1 MEDNTAHEDADLEH
15 EETPTDA
22 PSDIMAAPG
31 DIDPALVEAAAVEVV
46 RGLREKDFEA
56 YLVGG
61 CVRDLLLGRTP
72 KDFDVATNA
81 TPEEVR
87 QVFRRSRTVGR
98 RFRIVHVRVGRQLF
112 EVSTYRKNVDE
123 DDFPEDVTTSEDGVI
138 LRDNSYGTMEDDTF
152 RRDFTVNAMYYDPL
166 DGSITDL
173 AGGRDDLQEC
183 RLRLI
188 GEPRLRLRE
197 DPVRILR
204 AIRFAAKL
212 DFDIDHS
219 VQDAIPPTAELLT
232 AIPPARLFDEMN
244 KLFLGGKAAR
254 AWELMCK
261 FELAEIL
268 FPATN
273 PDDELVALAMASTDG
288 RIADDKPVT
297 PGFLF
302 AVLLWDDYQARITEH
317 ALQQSMNDAENNAAV
332 ECIREQQLTI
342 AIPRRFAQFIRDVW
356 SLQPKLERRQ
366 PKNLSR
372 MLSHPKFRAA
382 YDFLLLRAEMNL
394 VEQEAADWWTEIQK
408 THDVVPRPD
417 PDDEDDDGNRRDGRQ
432 GGGEGRSRR
441 RRGGRNRSG
450 GGNGGGG
457 GSSNSGG
464 GRGGRNRNN
473 ASGNTGNTAA
483 ADDNAPKNEANGNV
497 ADGNR
502 SGSPARSSGGRKK
515 NSGGGQ
521 RGGNKNG
528 GGSKA
533 PATQAA
539 GEDGAPKKKRR
550 RRRRPRRRTG
560 EGGDGNSGNAGASDN
575 SGASGNSGGSTA
587 AE

>member
-1 MEDNTAHEDADLEH
+1 MDDNTAHEDADQELADAAADTEDAA
-15 EETPTDA
+15 EDSTETKA
-22 PSDIMAAPG
+22 PREKPVAAPG
-31 DIDPALVEAAAVEVV
+31 IIDPELVEPAAVEVV
-46 RGLREKDFEA
+46 QGLRDRDFEA

-61 CVRDLLLGRTP
+61 CVRDLLLGLTP

-98 RFRIVHVRVGRQLF
+98 RFRIVHVRIGRQLF

-166 DGSITDL
+166 DGSVTDL
-173 AGGRDDLQEC
+173 AGGQEDLKEC

-188 GEPRLRLRE
+188 GEPQLRLRE

-254 AWELMCK
+254 AWELMRK
-261 FELAEIL
+261 FGLAEIL

-273 PDDELVALAMASTDG
+273 PEDELVALAMESTDG
-288 RIADDKPVT
+288 RIADEKPVT

-302 AVLLWDDYQARITEH
+302 AVLLWDDYQARITEN
-317 ALQQSMNDAENNAAV
+317 ALQQSMQEAENNAAA

-356 SLQPKLERRQ
+356 ALQPKLERRQ
-366 PKNLSR
+366 QKNLSR
-372 MLSHPKFRAA
+372 MLSHPKFRAG
-382 YDFLLLRAEMNL
+382 YDFLLLRAEKNL

-408 THDVVPRPD
+408 THEVVPRPD
-417 PDDEDDDGNRRDGRQ
+417 PDDEDDDGNRRDGK
-432 GGGEGRSRR
+432 GGEGRSRR
-441 RRGGRNRSG
+441 RRRGGRKRAGSSGNNSGNKKDGGNSNRGGRNRSG
-450 GGNGGGG
+450 RKRNSDG
-457 GSSNSGG
+457 NSGG
-464 GRGGRNRNN
+464 NSAGG
-473 ASGNTGNTAA
+473 
-483 ADDNAPKNEANGNV
+483 DVNGNV
-497 ADGNR
+497 AIGASASKGN
-502 SGSPARSSGGRKK
+502 S
-515 NSGGGQ
+515 Q
-521 RGGNKNG
+521 
-528 GGSKA
+528 
-533 PATQAA
+533 QAS

-550 RRRRPRRRTG
+550 RRRRPRRRNNA
-560 EGGDGNSGNAGASDN
+560 GGDSGGNTPADSG
-575 SGASGNSGGSTA
+575 GNSGGNS

>member
-1 MEDNTAHEDADLEH
+1 
-15 EETPTDA
+15 
-22 PSDIMAAPG
+22 
-31 DIDPALVEAAAVEVV
+31 VV
-46 RGLREKDFEA
+46 QGLRDHDFEA

-61 CVRDLLLGRTP
+61 CVRDLLLGLTP

-166 DGSITDL
+166 DGSVTDL
-173 AGGRDDLQEC
+173 AGGREDLKEC

-188 GEPRLRLRE
+188 GEPQLRLRE

-254 AWELMCK
+254 AWELMRK
-261 FELAEIL
+261 FGLAEIL

-273 PDDELVALAMASTDG
+273 PEDELVALAMESTDG

-302 AVLLWDDYQARITEH
+302 AVLLWDDYQARITEN
-317 ALQQSMNDAENNAAV
+317 ALQQSMQEAENNAAT

-356 SLQPKLERRQ
+356 ALQPKLERRQ
-366 PKNLSR
+366 QKNLSR
-372 MLSHPKFRAA
+372 MLSHPKFRAG

-408 THDVVPRPD
+408 THEVVPRPD
-417 PDDEDDDGNRRDGRQ
+417 PDDEYDNGNRRDGQ
-432 GGGEGRSRR
+432 GGEGRSRR
-441 RRGGRNRSG
+441 RRGRRRSNSSGNNSGDSG
-450 GGNGGGG
+450 GN
-457 GSSNSGG
+457 NN
-464 GRGGRNRNN
+464 RGGRNR
-473 ASGNTGNTAA
+473 
-483 ADDNAPKNEANGNV
+483 
-497 ADGNR
+497 
-502 SGSPARSSGGRKK
+502 GGRKK
-515 NSGGGQ
+515 NNSGNSSGNSADGDIN
-521 RGGNKNG
+521 GNVAPSGSANKN
-528 GGSKA
+528 SSQK
-533 PATQAA
+533 TS

-550 RRRRPRRRTG
+550 RRRRPRRRNNA
-560 EGGDGNSGNAGASDN
+560 GDGGGNTAS
-575 SGASGNSGGSTA
+575 SGGNTA
-587 AE
+587 E

>member
-1 MEDNTAHEDADLEH
+1 MDDNTAHDDADQELADA
-15 EETPTDA
+15 ETDTEDSSNSATREKPV
-22 PSDIMAAPG
+22 AAPG
-31 DIDPALVEAAAVEVV
+31 IIDPELVEPAAVEVV
-46 RGLREKDFEA
+46 QGLRDRDFEA

-61 CVRDLLLGRTP
+61 CVRDLLLGLTP

-166 DGSITDL
+166 DGSVTDL
-173 AGGRDDLQEC
+173 AGGRDDLKEC

-188 GEPRLRLRE
+188 GEPQLRLRE

-254 AWELMCK
+254 AWELMRK
-261 FELAEIL
+261 FGLAEIL

-273 PDDELVALAMASTDG
+273 PEDELVTLAMESTDG

-302 AVLLWDDYQARITEH
+302 AVLLWDDYQARITEN
-317 ALQQSMNDAENNAAV
+317 ALQQSMQEAENNAAA

-356 SLQPKLERRQ
+356 ALQPKLERRQ
-366 PKNLSR
+366 PKNLAR
-372 MLSHPKFRAA
+372 MLSHPKFRAG

-394 VEQEAADWWTEIQK
+394 VEQEAADYWTEIQK

-417 PDDEDDDGNRRDGRQ
+417 PDDEDDDGNRRDGR
-432 GGGEGRSRR
+432 GGEGRSRR
-441 RRGGRNRSG
+441 RRGGRKRSG
-450 GGNGGGG
+450 GSAGSGN
-457 GSSNSGG
+457 SDNSGNSGNKSG
-464 GRGGRNRNN
+464 GNSNRGGRNRGGRKRSGSSNPGNN
-473 ASGNTGNTAA
+473 SSGNSSGGDVNGNVAVGSSAGNTAA
-483 ADDNAPKNEANGNV
+483 SK
-497 ADGNR
+497 
-502 SGSPARSSGGRKK
+502 S
-515 NSGGGQ
+515 NSQ
-521 RGGNKNG
+521 
-528 GGSKA
+528 KA
-533 PATQAA
+533 S

-550 RRRRPRRRTG
+550 RRRRPRRRNSG
-560 EGGDGNSGNAGASDN
+560 EGGGEGGNSSGNS
-575 SGASGNSGGSTA
+575 SGNSGGQSGGNS